1 MKNLDKEDLPWF
13 GSEKYLSRKSEDKSR
28 GFWGD
33 FLPFSQIVTFL
44 SFIFDISIRHRPCSV
59 ITELLLLAHSLSFCV
74 HFVPR
79 MCSRWICTRYF
90 KVRLSK
96 NLKTQ
101 EGGSTDCDKPEDCYR
116 TARHIKRISP
126 SGRGFETSPVEEK
139 WLDTKKKKNNSVL
152 IQRQEKSQSVCYKKE
167 ENTL

>member
-1 MKNLDKEDLPWF
+1 MV
-13 GSEKYLSRKSEDKSR
+13 
-28 GFWGD
+28 FWGD
-33 FLPFSQIVTFL
+33 CLPFSQIIAFL

-59 ITELLLLAHSLSFCV
+59 ITELLLLAHSLSFCE

-90 KVRLSK
+90 QVRLSK

-139 WLDTKKKKNNSVL
+139 WSDTKKTPNSVL

>member
-139 WLDTKKKKNNSVL
+139 WSDTKKKKNNSVL